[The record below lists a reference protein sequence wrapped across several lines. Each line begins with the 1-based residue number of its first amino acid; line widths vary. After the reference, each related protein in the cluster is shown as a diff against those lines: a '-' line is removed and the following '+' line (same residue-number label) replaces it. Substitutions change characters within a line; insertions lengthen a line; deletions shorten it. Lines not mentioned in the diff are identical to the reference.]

1 MQRTVFATFRTE
13 AEAERALALLSRE
26 VPLIDSAVVSDG
38 VAGSLTLDS
47 LNLTREERS
56 ACETQLKRGVFL
68 LIAQAADSD
77 ADSVLRVLHGSAGD
91 SGPLI
96 IAEASPAS
104 PSAPREEGE
113 REEVRREQVKEEER
127 IPLVEEELR
136 IGKREVLRGGAHI
149 RSFVTEVPVRE
160 QVELLEEVTQ
170 VERRPV
176 NRRLSEEEVVKGG
189 LLRDRVIEVTS
200 MREEAVVSKEAFVRE
215 ELIVTKNVEQR
226 IEEIHDTVRRT
237 QVETEDLRADS
248 RSAFSAFT
256 SGDRQAPRSSG
267 TGRKP

>member
-13 AEAERALALLSRE
+13 AEAERALALLARE

-38 VAGSLTLDS
+38 LSGALTLDS
-47 LNLTREERS
+47 LNLTREERA

-68 LIAQAADSD
+68 LIAQAADHD
-77 ADSVLRVLHGSAGD
+77 ADSVLRVLHGASGD
-91 SGPLI
+91 NGPLI

-104 PSAPREEGE
+104 PSPAREEAKA
-113 REEVRREQVKEEER
+113 EQTAPAEAKEEER

-136 IGKREVLRGGAHI
+136 IGKQEVLRGGAHI
-149 RSFVTEVPVRE
+149 RSFITEVPVRE
-160 QVELLEEVTQ
+160 QVTLFEEVTT

-176 NRRLSEEEVVKGG
+176 NRRLTEEEVIKGG
-189 LLRDRVIEVTS
+189 LLRERVIEVTS

-237 QVETEDLRADS
+237 RVETEELRPDS
-248 RSAFSAFT
+248 RSAFSGFT
-256 SGDRQAPRSSG
+256 SGDRQLPNPSG
-267 TGRKP
+267 SERKA